1 MGKNFRVLPIGLIGL
16 KKSNLPKS
24 VAHWS
29 HCCPLVTVAHWS
41 HPLYIVVMHSKRGVI
56 KRYRGQPK

>member
-1 MGKNFRVLPIGLIGL
+1 LPIGLT
-16 KKSNLPKS
+16 

-41 HPLYIVVMHSKRGVI
+41 HPLYMVKNKNNKKTKISYLIISVWPTRW
-56 KRYRGQPK
+56 PKKNFVA